1 VDELI
6 KIIILILVFGIPAL
20 GKLLSS
26 MREQKR
32 PGMPP
37 MKGPQPPAMP
47 QQQRPP
53 LQQQQPQVQFP
64 QPKSVKDEIEEFL
77 RRAAQKQQ
85 QGAPVAGPPRRAP
98 QPAPQAVQQPQIVKA
113 EVVRRKPFG
122 TEISEHAQKFLDDKE
137 FDDRSAK
144 LGSEVTSSE
153 KKMEQHLKQMFGKD
167 INKAASLAGDNAA
180 PAIPLPA
187 DYLQDSVPALATAG
201 VGLAAA
207 LNNIDSLRQAIVL
220 NEILQR
226 PSYRW
231 E

>member
-6 KIIILILVFGIPAL
+6 KIVILILVFGIPAL
-20 GKLLSS
+20 GKLISS

-37 MKGPQPPAMP
+37 MQRPPQPAMP
-47 QQQRPP
+47 QQRPP
-53 LQQQQPQVQFP
+53 LQQQQPQVQIP

-85 QGAPVAGPPRRAP
+85 HGAPAAGPTRRAP
-98 QPAPQAVQQPQIVKA
+98 QAAAQTVQQQQVVQA

-122 TEISEHAQKFLDDKE
+122 TEVSEHAQKFLDDKE
-137 FDDRSAK
+137 FDERSAK

-167 INKAASLAGDNAA
+167 INKSASLAGDNAA

-187 DYLQDSVPALATAG
+187 NYLQDSVPALSVAG

-226 PSYRW
+226 PMDRW